1 MSDPT
6 AFDLQPQGNP
16 RNPFTRRV
24 TGYTS
29 HGGHKLDYPFIT
41 EVAPNLYQGGV
52 ETGLLLPDIIKHV
65 VSLYPWERYDQKHE
79 TLSYTTVRML
89 DSLDQD
95 FDQIELLAQWVNL
108 CRKTGPVLVH
118 CQAGLNRSSLVVGAA
133 LWLND
138 DLAPSTTP
146 RAIVDHMRATRSP
159 AVLCNPAFEEWVL
172 KIPRNY

>member
-1 MSDPT
+1 MTDPT
-6 AFDLQPQGNP
+6 AFDLQAQGNP

-79 TLSYTTVRML
+79 TLSYTTVQMF
-89 DSLDQD
+89 DSLDQG
-95 FDQIELLAQWVNL
+95 FEQIELLAQWVNL
-108 CRKTGPVLVH
+108 CRQTGPVLVH
-118 CQAGLNRSSLVVGAA
+118 CQAGLNRSSLVVFEA
-133 LWLND
+133 LRTHDWALHEWD
-138 DLAPSTTP
+138 KPDP
-146 RAIVDHMRATRSP
+146 RVIVQHMRETRSP

-172 KIPRNY
+172 SRG